1 MEEDQLREVL
11 SQLGTATGA
20 LLNGM
25 RLLMQAWE
33 TGEQGIAVDV
43 AGQLAG
49 AANALGQVETA
60 LGTNFGILF

>member
-20 LLNGM
+20 LLNGL
-25 RLLMQAWE
+25 RLLIQAWQ
-33 TGEQGIAVDV
+33 TGEQDIAVDV
-43 AGQLAG
+43 AGHLAG

-60 LGTNFGILF
+60 LGTSFGILF

>member
-20 LLNGM
+20 LLNGL
-25 RLLMQAWE
+25 RLLIQAWQ
-33 TGEQGIAVDV
+33 TGDQDIAVDV

-49 AANALGQVETA
+49 AANSLGQVETV
-60 LGTNFGILF
+60 LGTSFGIMF

>member
-20 LLNGM
+20 LLNGL
-25 RLLMQAWE
+25 RLLMQAWQ
-33 TGEQGIAVDV
+33 TGEQDIAVDV

-60 LGTNFGILF
+60 LGTSFGILF

>member
-1 MEEDQLREVL
+1 MEEDQLHEVL

-20 LLNGM
+20 LLNGL
-25 RLLMQAWE
+25 RLLMQAWQ
-33 TGEQGIAVDV
+33 TGEQDIAVDV

-60 LGTNFGILF
+60 LGTSFGILF

>member
-20 LLNGM
+20 LLNGL
-25 RLLMQAWE
+25 RLHEQAWQ
-33 TGEQGIAVDV
+33 TGEQDIAVDV

-60 LGTNFGILF
+60 LGTSFGILL

>member
-20 LLNGM
+20 LLNGL
-25 RLLMQAWE
+25 RLLIQAWQ
-33 TGEQGIAVDV
+33 TGDQDIAVDV

-49 AANALGQVETA
+49 AANSLGQVETV
-60 LGTNFGILF
+60 LGASFGILF

>member
-33 TGEQGIAVDV
+33 TGEQDIAVDV

-60 LGTNFGILF
+60 LGTSFGILF

>member
-33 TGEQGIAVDV
+33 TGEQDIAVDV
-43 AGQLAG
+43 VGQLAG

>member
-20 LLNGM
+20 LLNGL
-25 RLLMQAWE
+25 RLLMQAWQ
-33 TGEQGIAVDV
+33 TGEQDIAVDA

-60 LGTNFGILF
+60 LGTSFGILF

>member
-25 RLLMQAWE
+25 RLLMQAWQ
-33 TGEQGIAVDV
+33 TGEQDIAVDV

>member
-11 SQLGTATGA
+11 SQLGIATGA
-20 LLNGM
+20 LLNGF
-25 RLLMQAWE
+25 RLLMQAWQ
-33 TGEQGIAVDV
+33 TGEQDVAVDV

-60 LGTNFGILF
+60 LGTGFGILF

>member
-20 LLNGM
+20 LLNGL
-25 RLLMQAWE
+25 RLLIQAWQ
-33 TGEQGIAVDV
+33 TGDQDIAVDV

-60 LGTNFGILF
+60 LGTSFGILF

>member
-25 RLLMQAWE
+25 RLLMQAWQ
-33 TGEQGIAVDV
+33 TGEQDIAVDV

-60 LGTNFGILF
+60 LGTSFGILF

>member
-20 LLNGM
+20 LLNGF
-25 RLLMQAWE
+25 RLLMQAWQ
-33 TGEQGIAVDV
+33 TGEQDIAVDV

-60 LGTNFGILF
+60 LGTSFGILF

>member
-20 LLNGM
+20 LLNGL
-25 RLLMQAWE
+25 RLLLQAWQ
-33 TGEQGIAVDV
+33 TGEQDIAVDV

-60 LGTNFGILF
+60 LGTSFGILF

>member
-20 LLNGM
+20 LLNGL
-25 RLLMQAWE
+25 RLLIQAWQ
-33 TGEQGIAVDV
+33 TGDQDLAVDV

-60 LGTNFGILF
+60 LGTSFGILF